1 AILALKK
8 GAQLLK
14 YGQRGKPKVC
24 PFRLSTEAHIIA
36 NPYKSI
42 VFRIQDS
49 CNTNG
54 SSGSSQL
61 PFPWLTEPTVQSGD
75 ITFSSLV
82 ITNLRL
88 YDYECSSRQDEKLLI
103 WYSGQEEKQLRL
115 SSVTSITR
123 GQRTKQVQPEREC
136 QSFSL
141 IYGDGDCSL
150 DLICKDKTQAD
161 SWYLGLRAVIAKRRI
176 PRLFGTSDNR
186 RGAKSCISSPAG
198 YMRRKHILG
207 LPEETKFTKVRSFS
221 GSPPQSFSERCFS
234 DGLSCSSDSLFSEST
249 LSNTQNVMDISNPS
263 SPYIETNDLI
273 KKAAVCGSIKHHGD
287 LPGRHMTPAH
297 ESPQMHKNVLRD
309 VLIWGEGIEGGFLG
323 SRADNIGYRNGM
335 HLDSLLPKLYESTKM
350 LDVQKISIGGKH
362 SALVTKQGELFCWGE
377 GKGGKL
383 GHKVDMDFS
392 SPKVVDSLI
401 GVHVKFVACGEY
413 QTCALTRSGEVYT
426 WGNSCYGNDLAGVYS
441 KRSQWMPLRVCGAL
455 DGFNILHIACGEWH
469 MAMVSTSG
477 KLFTC
482 GDGTFGVLGHGN
494 LQSISK
500 PKEVES
506 LNGLWVKYVSCGPWH
521 TAAIVEIKTSGCKS
535 NNPGGKLFTWGDG
548 DKGRLGHA
556 DQERKLLP
564 TCVSQLVNCNFV
576 QLSCGTMLTV
586 GLTNMGVVYTMGGG
600 VHGQL
605 GNPGATD
612 KSVTIVQGMLK
623 NEFVREISSG
633 SYHNAALTSKGNV
646 YTWGK
651 GANGQLGLG
660 DADDRN
666 SPTLVEALRDRQV
679 ESITCGSTSTAAIC
693 LHKSISCTDQ
703 SACRG
708 CSVGFGFTRKKHNCY
723 NCGLLFCRACSTKK
737 ITNACLAPSKS
748 KPFRV
753 CDPCFNQLQ
762 MTAHSR
768 RLPELINPVN
778 KEDRAEATA
787 TLNQMGEDSHCR
799 EKKTTRN
806 QGVYKQRFYPIS
818 SVSSGLPRWGHV
830 SSPVLFRKC
839 YKDQRMASILAL
851 ENQMYAG
858 PPLGSQDMPL
868 KSDSATITS
877 VKNVERD
884 LSDSDKILTNE
895 IQKLRAQSTQYLQAE
910 NLENQ
915 CQTRREKIQEYQRRT
930 EEAWA
935 LSKKEAAKCKAA
947 KDVVKHLT
955 SRLHI
960 LSQKLSTGREAKEQ
974 NLPQIKSMCPDS
986 PTMKVVNEMFIAG
999 HKTPVIG
1006 QLEDRKPDSL
1016 SNSPIAFSNQLTMQN
1031 RDTYCGDTRL
1041 ADESCA
1047 RRREPGKNGSRGK
1060 LEWLEQYQPG
1070 VYITFIALPSGHNRL
1085 HRVRFS
1091 LAIIGTT
1098 TEQAVSFSTNTSVE
1112 RLLPLRLKALLS
1124 KRQFMKS
1131 ESFQTPY
1138 P

>member
-1 AILALKK
+1 VALRLVQAILALKK

-14 YGQRGKPKVC
+14 YGQRGKPRVC
-24 PFRLSTEAHIIA
+24 PFRLSTVG
-36 NPYKSI
+36 NLKS
-42 VFRIQDS
+42 D
-49 CNTNG
+49 
-54 SSGSSQL
+54 
-61 PFPWLTEPTVQSGD
+61 
-75 ITFSSLV
+75 
-82 ITNLRL
+82 
-88 YDYECSSRQDEKLLI
+88 DEKLLI

-123 GQRTKQVQPEREC
+123 GQRT
-136 QSFSL
+136 
-141 IYGDGDCSL
+141 
-150 DLICKDKTQAD
+150 ICKDKTQAD
-161 SWYLGLRAVIAKRRI
+161 SWYLGLRAVISKHRI

-207 LPEETKFTKVRSFS
+207 LPEETKFTKVCSFS

-234 DGLSCSSDSLFSEST
+234 DGLSCSSDSLVSEST

-273 KKAAVCGSIKHHGD
+273 KKAAVCGSIKHEG
-287 LPGRHMTPAH
+287 PGWLMTPAN

-309 VLIWGEGIEGGFLG
+309 ILIWGEGIEGGCLG
-323 SRADNIGYRNGM
+323 SRADYIGYHNEM

-401 GVHVKFVACGEY
+401 GVHVNSVACGDY
-413 QTCALTRSGEVYT
+413 QTCALTRSGEVYI
-426 WGNSCYGNDLAGVYS
+426 WGNSCYGTDLAGVYS
-441 KRSQWMPLRVCGAL
+441 KRSQWMPLRVSGAL
-455 DGFNILHIACGEWH
+455 DGFNISHIACGEWH

-521 TAAIVEIKTSGCKS
+521 TAAIVEILTGGCKS
-535 NNPGGKLFTWGDG
+535 NDPGGKLFTWGDG

-564 TCVSQLVNCNFV
+564 MCVSQLVNCNFV

-633 SYHNAALTSKGNV
+633 SYHIAALTSKGNV

-660 DADDRN
+660 DTDDRN

-708 CSVGFGFTRKKHNCY
+708 CSLGFGFTRKKHNCY

-737 ITNACLAPSKS
+737 ITNACLAPNKS

-753 CDPCFNQLQ
+753 CAPCFNQLQ

-768 RLPELINPVN
+768 QLPELINPVN

-787 TLNQMGEDSHCR
+787 TLNQMGGDSHCR
-799 EKKTTRN
+799 EKKTMRN
-806 QGVYKQRFYPIS
+806 QGVYKQPLDPIS
-818 SVSSGLPRWGHV
+818 SASSGLPRWGHV
-830 SSPVLFRKC
+830 SSPVLFRKY
-839 YKDQRMASILAL
+839 YKDQRMTSTLAL
-851 ENQMYAG
+851 ENQMCAG
-858 PPLGSQDMPL
+858 FPLGLQDMPL
-868 KSDSATITS
+868 RSDPATITS

-895 IQKLRAQSTQYLQAE
+895 IQKLRAQAE

-915 CQTRREKIQEYQRRT
+915 CQTRREKIQEYQTRT

-935 LSKKEAAKCKAA
+935 LAKKEAAKCKAA

-974 NLPQIKSMCPDS
+974 NLPQIKSMCPDT

-1006 QLEDRKPDSL
+1006 QLEGRKPDSL

-1047 RRREPGKNGSRGK
+1047 RRTEPGKNGRRGK
-1060 LEWLEQYQPG
+1060 LEWLEQYQSG
-1070 VYITFIALPSGHNRL
+1070 VYITFMALPSGHKQL
-1085 HRVRFS
+1085 QRVRFRGQD
-1091 LAIIGTT
+1091 AD
-1098 TEQAVSFSTNTSVE
+1098 VSAKVE
-1112 RLLPLRLKALLS
+1112 GQR
-1124 KRQFMKS
+1124 
-1131 ESFQTPY
+1131 
-1138 P
+1138 